1 MVQEET
7 ARNLGQCQME
17 TEKHQKKLEV
27 MTKELYRLQASSEKQ
42 ITELQAQNAEQQAR
56 LQTYEKLEQELDD
69 VTMQAAETDNEEEA
83 ERVLF
88 SYGYGANVPTTAKRR
103 LRQSVHLARR
113 LLQLEKQNT
122 LLRRDLERRNT
133 HTGQISEELE
143 AANRLL
149 QQAQQP
155 YSYLID
161 TVRQRDTQILSL
173 RERITQLE
181 EDTRS
186 LRKEK
191 TSLQQVKNNMASDLE
206 RLLNHRETACLQE
219 GET

>member
-7 ARNLGQCQME
+7 ARNLEQCQME

-69 VTMQAAETDNEEEA
+69 VTMQAAEIDNEEEA

-88 SYGYGANVPTTAKRR
+88 SYSYGANVPTTAKRR

-122 LLRRDLERRNT
+122 LLRRDL
-133 HTGQISEELE
+133 
-143 AANRLL
+143 
-149 QQAQQP
+149 
-155 YSYLID
+155 D
-161 TVRQRDTQILSL
+161 
-173 RERITQLE
+173 
-181 EDTRS
+181 RS
-186 LRKEK
+186 LR
-191 TSLQQVKNNMASDLE
+191 
-206 RLLNHRETACLQE
+206 
-219 GET
+219 